1 MKEAVPDYVGDVL
14 AALIGELAVDPVD
27 LGGRTL
33 EVLRARSP
41 ELVRGSDKSGKD
53 PLATAAGFM
62 EMLLQSLQSD
72 FNLRWKESDRTSRE
86 YGRARAA
93 QGVPLETLIDELAVY
108 RRATIELISGRLQD
122 SPRRDEIVAYA
133 QSHLEDVVERI
144 TAAVASGYLDGIVAD
159 NDAKRA
165 ESLQSSAEAR
175 NHLTTGLANRPLSML
190 TIGLDQLKKIKDYRT
205 RRKGSGALKRVAQK
219 LRRVSRVGG
228 AKLSVA
234 SPDAEVDHARD
245 VVRRIRD
252 AGHRMS
258 RGASARG
265 QIAVSF
271 GVAAWQSGCDWR
283 AVHRNAGGDLDQ
295 DEHCHKAVRR
305 RTGVPI

>member
-1 MKEAVPDYVGDVL
+1 MKGAVPDYVGDVL

-53 PLATAAGFM
+53 PLATAAGFI

-72 FNLRWKESDRTSRE
+72 INLRWKEMDRTSRD

-159 NDAKRA
+159 NDAKQA
-165 ESLQSSAEAR
+165 EILQSSAEAR
-175 NHLTTGLANRPLSML
+175 NHLTTGLAYRPLSML
-190 TIGLDQLKKIKDYRT
+190 TIGLDQLKKIKDYRR

-219 LRRVSRVGG
+219 LRRVSRVG

-245 VVRRIRD
+245 VVSRIRD

-283 AVHRNAGGDLDQ
+283 AVHHNADGDLDQ
-295 DEHCHKAVRR
+295 DEHSHKAVRR